1 MLAVAR
7 RCRYSNVFDKD
18 EDWRPSRV
26 CFVLTTPDMIQKVR
40 IMMQTFIER
49 GGWWVTAQFSLLFA
63 LLVAPPELPGLPT
76 LATILGQRALI
87 AGVVLCGCG
96 AALAGAG
103 LIHLGA
109 NLTPFPRPRDD
120 GMLVQHGAY
129 AIVRHPIYSGIIIG
143 AFGWSL
149 LRGSVVAL
157 VLSVVLLVFFHLKS
171 RREER
176 WLVERYPEY
185 ADYQKRV
192 KKIIPFIW

>member
-1 MLAVAR
+1 
-7 RCRYSNVFDKD
+7 
-18 EDWRPSRV
+18 
-26 CFVLTTPDMIQKVR
+26 
-40 IMMQTFIER
+40 MQTFIER
-49 GGWWVTAQFSLLFA
+49 GGWWVTAQFGLLFA
-63 LLVAPPELPGLPT
+63 LVVAPQELPGMPALSM
-76 LATILGQRALI
+76 ILGRWAPVV
-87 AGVVLCGCG
+87 GFVLCGCG
-96 AALAGAG
+96 AMLAGTG

-120 GMLVQHGAY
+120 GRLVQHGAY

-149 LRGSVVAL
+149 LRGSIVAL
-157 VLSVVLLVFFHLKS
+157 VLSVTLLVFLYLKS
-171 RREER
+171 CREER